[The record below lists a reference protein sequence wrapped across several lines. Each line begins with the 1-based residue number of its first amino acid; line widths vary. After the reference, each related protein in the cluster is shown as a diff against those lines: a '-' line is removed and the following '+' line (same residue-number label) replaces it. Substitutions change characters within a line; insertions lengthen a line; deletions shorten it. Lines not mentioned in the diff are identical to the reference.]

1 MNNTESTAQVFAHS
15 KLISLFYFLLRMNV
29 CRTLFLV
36 LGIILTQLCLVQCSS
51 CSFPSESEK
60 FSVNYDRNS
69 DVIVKVEKGFVDD
82 RYLKRKFR

>member
-36 LGIILTQLCLVQCSS
+36 LGIILDHRLVQCSS

-60 FSVNYDRNS
+60 FSVNYDRHS

-82 RYLKRKFR
+82 RYLKRKFS